1 MSRDVPGKSI
11 GALPSIVL
19 AKRRPCR
26 SFTVFDRDPK
36 LSLFWRYEM
45 VVKEIVIK
53 NPSGLQSKAAAVFIQ
68 KASGYK
74 SSIWVFKGDKK
85 ANGKS
90 LLGIL
95 SLEIGKGDKIK
106 LSVEGEDEAEVAAEL
121 EEYLVTDTGDIG

>member
-1 MSRDVPGKSI
+1 
-11 GALPSIVL
+11 
-19 AKRRPCR
+19 
-26 SFTVFDRDPK
+26 
-36 LSLFWRYEM
+36 M